1 MVSSIALRPQ
11 QSTPTAVATP
21 TLAAQT
27 TPTPS
32 AALPASP
39 VVPDIA
45 ALKINVPVSPPA
57 VTTNIGRDQEA
68 QLLRRVRE
76 LEEEVRMMRVENEK
90 HVSIF
95 VSVVSWLLTAH

>member
-1 MVSSIALRPQ
+1 MALRPQ
-11 QSTPTAVATP
+11 QS
-21 TLAAQT
+21 
-27 TPTPS
+27 PS
-32 AALPASP
+32 AATVPAAPPAQATPVPPAPLPTPP

-57 VTTNIGRDQEA
+57 ATANIGRDQEA

-90 HVSIF
+90 HVSGVPTGGIA
-95 VSVVSWLLTAH
+95 L